1 MAFELAF
8 SERFPNDLSKVP
20 KKVRRAYEHLTKNL
34 LCEVPDRANPP
45 QIKRLGKY
53 KDLWRL
59 RVADNYRLVYRV
71 DSRKRVVCLMMI
83 DHRDKIYDRLGA
95 DENGEPGFRIIAGA
109 QELVERELTPEE
121 LAMARE
127 FIKGIGADTS
137 TYPIE
142 RPLPIPLDSITLCS
156 WGIPRKYHEALEVVR
171 TESDLLDQQDVP
183 DVIIEKVMD
192 CLWPPTIEEVTRK
205 PIRVAMD
212 PNHIAE
218 AADGKRSLAS
228 FLLMLDEEQLDFLTR
243 FQGDKQPQGPWLLKG
258 GPGSGKS
265 TVTLYCVRELL
276 GSLRQLDMFEEDRP
290 LRILY
295 TTFTK
300 SLERASDHLL
310 DHLDLGVTR
319 NKVEVRTVDSLAFQN
334 LPEEWKQLRAIQ
346 PDEYIKAAI
355 AECCEQIP
363 KFSFT
368 SADAHFISEEI
379 DWVLIGQGIRNVMEY
394 QEFDRTGRGR
404 LMGQHQRRHLWQL
417 YEFLQ
422 QLLRKDGACLF
433 SERLKVAAG
442 SVTPQYD
449 YVFVDEAQDLK
460 AVSIRFLMGLCH
472 NRRNIFLT
480 ADINQSIWG
489 NGFSWTKMASDLHV
503 QGRARILRRNYR
515 TSREIWQA
523 VLQLAPDS
531 EGTDKD
537 TLNVDTVYRGTRPVL
552 ARYSNRRQQQERLNS
567 FLWEALRSERA
578 TLSSAAV
585 LCPTERDMNQVV
597 EMLDKK
603 YKAKA
608 MRSRDVDI
616 SHPGVKV
623 MTMHAAKGLEFP
635 VVVVVGLE
643 AGRLPMPVWQGID
656 KDEHMARQKRLLF
669 VACSRAMRRLM
680 VFAHRDRPS
689 PFAEGLTEEYWDVEE
704 LS

>member
-1 MAFELAF
+1 MSFELAF
-8 SERFPNDLSKVP
+8 SERFPNELSKVP
-20 KKVRRAYEHLTKNL
+20 RKVRRAYEHHAKNI

-45 QIKRLGKY
+45 QIKRLGNY

-59 RVADNYRLVYRV
+59 RVADNYRLVYSV
-71 DSRKRVVCLMMI
+71 DSRKRVVCLMML

-109 QELVERELTPEE
+109 QELVRRELTPEE
-121 LAMARE
+121 LAMAHAVLEQMRSQKE
-127 FIKGIGADTS
+127 TASSDC
-137 TYPIE
+137 
-142 RPLPIPLDSITLCS
+142 PLPMQLDSITLS
-156 WGIPRKYHEALEVVR
+156 NWGIPAHYHDALEVVGTD
-171 TESDLLDQQDVP
+171 TELLELEDVP
-183 DVIIEKVMD
+183 DDIIEKILD
-192 CLWPPTIEEVTRK
+192 CLWPPTIEEVMQK
-205 PIRVAMD
+205 PVRVAFNLD
-212 PNHIAE
+212 HIEE

-228 FLLMLDEEQLDFLTR
+228 FLLMLDEEQLEFLTR

-265 TVTLYCVRELL
+265 TVTLYCIRELL
-276 GSLRQLDMFEEDRP
+276 GSLRQLNLFEEDRT

-319 NKVEVRTVDSLAFQN
+319 NKVEVKTVDSLAFWN
-334 LPEEWKQLRAIQ
+334 LPVEWKQLRAVT
-346 PDEYIKAAI
+346 PGEYVKAAI
-355 AECCEQIP
+355 AECNKQIP

-368 SADAHFISEEI
+368 LDDAHFLAEEI
-379 DWVLIGQGIRNVMEY
+379 DWVLIGQGICSLGEY
-394 QEFDRTGRGR
+394 QEYDRTGRGR
-404 LMGQHQRRHLWQL
+404 ALGQHQRRHLWQL
-417 YEFLQ
+417 YEVLQ
-422 QLLRKDGACLF
+422 KLLRQDGACLF
-433 SERLKVAAG
+433 SERLKVAADT
-442 SVTPQYD
+442 VTPQYD

-460 AVSIRFLMGLCH
+460 AVAIRFLMGLCH
-472 NRRNIFLT
+472 NRSNIFLA

-489 NGFSWTKMASDLHV
+489 NGFSWTKMASDLRV
-503 QGRARILRRNYR
+503 QGRAKILRRNYR
-515 TSREIWQA
+515 TSRDIWNA

-531 EGTDKD
+531 KETDKE
-537 TLNVDTVYRGTRPVL
+537 TLSIDAVYRGNRPVL
-552 ARYSNRRQQQERLNS
+552 ARYSTCRQQQERLNS
-567 FLWEALRSERA
+567 YLWEALRSERA

-585 LCPTERDMNQVV
+585 LCPTGREMNQVM
-597 EMLDKK
+597 EMLDERF
-603 YKAKA
+603 KAKA
-608 MRSRDVDI
+608 MRSQDVDI

-635 VVVVVGLE
+635 VVAVVGLE
-643 AGRLPMPVWQGID
+643 AGRVPLPVWQGID
-656 KDEHMARQKRLLF
+656 EEEHMARQKRLLF

-689 PFAEGLTEEYWDVEE
+689 PFVEGLTEEYWDIQE